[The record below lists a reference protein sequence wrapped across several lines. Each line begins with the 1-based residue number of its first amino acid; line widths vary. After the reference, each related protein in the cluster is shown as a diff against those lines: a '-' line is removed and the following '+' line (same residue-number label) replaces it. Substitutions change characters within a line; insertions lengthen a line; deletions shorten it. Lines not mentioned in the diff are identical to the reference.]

1 LIKDKEHFRRR
12 EGAAWSL
19 VFLMHPWRKRSLK
32 RKEKKSN
39 QKRRKYERNIFVF
52 SRRFDHARRSQR
64 VRDIAKANGKEMA
77 EKMAREE
84 ARVFFMRCKVAFL
97 ERHMGAARARMP
109 PLSQHTAI
117 VAAKL

>member
-1 LIKDKEHFRRR
+1 MIEDKEHFRRR

-32 RKEKKSN
+32 WKEKKSN
-39 QKRRKYERNIFVF
+39 QKRHEYGRNGFALLW
-52 SRRFDHARRSQR
+52 RFDHAWRSRRGCDSAEAHGQ
-64 VRDIAKANGKEMA
+64 EMA
-77 EKMAREE
+77 EEKAREE
-84 ARVFFMRCKVAFL
+84 ARVFSVRCKVAFF

-109 PLSQHTAI
+109 PLSQHAAI